1 MTRWLD
7 SLIQKGLKQE
17 VSHLTH
23 LALNRHLGWFQT
35 VLVSL
40 DQKGLNQELLSIE
53 FGSEIRVVVLCA
65 YVLTDWLGSLDQKGP
80 NQEVLQIASS
90 STTDILVGLG

>member
-17 VSHLTH
+17 VSHLLH
-23 LALNRHLGWFQT
+23 LALNRHLGWFQA
-35 VLVSL
+35 SL
-40 DQKGLNQELLSIE
+40 DQKGPNQELSSIKL
-53 FGSEIRVVVLCA
+53 GSEIGVVALCA
-65 YVLTDWLGSLDQKGP
+65 YVLTDWLGSLDQKGL
-80 NQEVLQIASS
+80 NQEVLHIASS